1 MLYRIDPIL
10 RPMVWGSE
18 LWVLS
23 GYPDRVSVIASGPD
37 KGLNINEL
45 TSKYKEEFL
54 GCGPYSRFGDSF
66 PLLVKFLDVHAP
78 LSVQVHPS
86 EEFARERQGLHGKTE
101 MWYVVDAVPDAELMA
116 GFSKDLTPQE
126 YEVRVADGT
135 ITDVIAHHRIASGD
149 VFFIPPG
156 RVHTLLPGAYIAEIQ
171 QASDSTYRIWDYNRP
186 GLDGKPRP
194 LHTALAREVL
204 DYSAHDDYRT
214 HYEPLKDAPVQLVSC
229 EWFTTSLLE
238 LDSAYSMDLSE
249 LDSFVAV
256 LCIAGEGKVE
266 CATGVEPL
274 AAGSCILA
282 PASEKSIRFVPSVQ
296 GFKVLLCHI

>member
-1 MLYRIDPIL
+1 MLYRLDPIH

-23 GYPDRVSVIASGPD
+23 GYPQMVSIVSSGPC
-37 KGLNINEL
+37 KGLSINEL
-45 TSKYKEEFL
+45 TAKYKKEFL
-54 GCGPYSRFGDSF
+54 GRGPYSRFGDSF

-86 EEFARERQGLHGKTE
+86 EEFAQERQGLHGKTE
-101 MWYVVDAVPDAELMA
+101 MWYVVDAEPGAELMA
-116 GFSKDLTPQE
+116 GFSRDLTPQE

-135 ITDVIAHHRIASGD
+135 ITEVIAHHQIASGD

-156 RVHTLLPGAYIAEIQ
+156 RVHALLTGAYIAEIQ

-194 LHTALAREVL
+194 LHTALAKEVL
-204 DYSAHDDYRT
+204 DYSAHADYRT
-214 HYEPLKDAPVQLVSC
+214 HYKPLKDSPVQLVSC
-229 EWFTTSLLE
+229 EWFTTSLLD
-238 LDSAYSMDLSE
+238 LDRPYCIDLSG

-256 LCIAGEGKVE
+256 LCISGDGQVE
-266 CATGVEPL
+266 SATGVETL

-282 PASEKSIRFVPSVQ
+282 PASENSIRFVPSKQ